1 VVLLALGFVRQA
13 PAFRHAGMA
22 LVCIVVAK
30 VFLIDMAGLR
40 GLLRVFSF
48 LGLGVV
54 LLSLGYVYRRFGLDQ
69 KAKASA

>member
-1 VVLLALGFVRQA
+1 
-13 PAFRHAGMA
+13 
-22 LVCIVVAK
+22 
-30 VFLIDMAGLR
+30 
-40 GLLRVFSF
+40 VFSF